1 MKKQGFTLVELLAVI
16 VIVAIIMVIATP
28 STFKIIK
35 KSKNDAYQSQKQL
48 IVDAAKK
55 YVMTS
60 MADIYWVDDT
70 AEITLSSLQLKG
82 LLPDPLKNQKEGGEF
97 PSLETKV
104 LVIRNDSNYRYFLIT
119 PGEPLPDTEP
129 PVLTVTYT
137 ASSYCVG
144 SYVEP
149 TVTAYDNIDGDIT
162 HLVEQIGAVDPEIPG
177 SYEIIFR
184 VVDSAGNIAED
195 KQSIY
200 IYSCTIP
207 EPPPTGPPTRP

>member
-60 MADIYWVDDT
+60 MKDISWVNDT
-70 AEITLSSLQLKG
+70 AEITLSALQLKG
-82 LLPDPLKNQKEGGEF
+82 LLPNPLKNPKGGEF
-97 PSLETKV
+97 SSLETKV
-104 LVIRNDSNYRYFLIT
+104 LVTKSDNNYTYLFVS
-119 PGEPLPDTEP
+119 PDEPLPDTES

-144 SYVEP
+144 SYEEP

-195 KQSIY
+195 KQSIC
-200 IYSCTIP
+200 ITSCTTP
-207 EPPPTGPPTRP
+207 EPPPPPPRP